1 MLVFR
6 SLVIGLLGACCLLLA
21 QRQRAEVR
29 APLVMPRVASTWDG
43 TLPPTIVDVSP
54 LVAPDQ
60 LAALVR
66 LQPGEHVASVDA
78 PQRYVDVTV
87 AGPFGERRVL
97 LLTH

>member
-21 QRQRAEVR
+21 QRQHVSVR
-29 APLVMPRVASTWDG
+29 APLVVRPAISTWDG

-54 LVAPDQ
+54 RVAENQLVG
-60 LAALVR
+60 LVH
-66 LQPGEHVASVDA
+66 LGPGEHITSLEA

-87 AGPFGERRVL
+87 AGPLGERRVL
-97 LLTH
+97 LLVH

>member
-6 SLVIGLLGACCLLLA
+6 SLVVGLLGACCLLLA
-21 QRQRAEVR
+21 QRQRIEVR
-29 APLVMPRVASTWDG
+29 APLVIKPGISTWDG

-54 LVAPDQ
+54 LVPDDQ

-66 LQPGEHVASVDA
+66 LQPGEHVVGMDA
-78 PQRYVDVTV
+78 PHRYVDVTI
-87 AGPFGERRVL
+87 AGPSGERRVL

>member
-21 QRQRAEVR
+21 QRQRVELRTPFVIR
-29 APLVMPRVASTWDG
+29 PGISTWDG

-54 LVAPDQ
+54 LVAQDQ
-60 LAALVR
+60 LDALVR
-66 LQPGEHVASVDA
+66 LRPGEHVIAMDA
-78 PQRYVDVTV
+78 PQHYVDVTV

-97 LLTH
+97 VLMH

>member
-21 QRQRAEVR
+21 QRQRVDVH
-29 APLVMPRVASTWDG
+29 APLVVRPGISAWDG

-54 LVAPDQ
+54 LVAQ
-60 LAALVR
+60 NQVLSLVR
-66 LQPGEHVASVDA
+66 VQPGERVVAVDA

-97 LLTH
+97 MLLH

>member
-21 QRQRAEVR
+21 QRQRVEVR
-29 APLVMPRVASTWDG
+29 APVVIKPGLSTWDG

-54 LVAPDQ
+54 LVAQDQ

-66 LQPGEHVASVDA
+66 LQPGERVVGMDA

>member
-21 QRQRAEVR
+21 RRQHVSVH
-29 APLVMPRVASTWDG
+29 APLVIRPGISTFDG
-43 TLPPTIVDVSP
+43 SRPPTIVDVSP
-54 LVAPDQ
+54 LVAENQ
-60 LAALVR
+60 LVSLVR
-66 LQPGEHVASVDA
+66 LAPGEHITSLEA

-97 LLTH
+97 LLAH